1 VPNTQPT
8 RRLAAI
14 LFTDIVG
21 STTMMQ
27 KDEQSAVSINNR
39 YVTVLK
45 QLVSAHHGEIL
56 NDYGDGSL
64 CTFSSATQA
73 VRCAMEMQQEFQL
86 EPKVPLRMG
95 LHVGEIFFENEKVFG
110 DGVNVASRVQ
120 SIGVANSIL
129 FSSEINS
136 KIKNQQEFKS
146 VLVGR
151 FHFKNVDEPME
162 VFALANE
169 GFIVPNK
176 KKIEG
181 KLLEKK
187 SSAKKT
193 LVTFALFLIAGL
205 ITFFVYRQFFRSVN
219 LANKEKFIAV
229 LPFTNMSSDKDNE
242 YFSDGM
248 TDETITQVSK
258 IVSLK
263 VISRSSAMQYK
274 NTKKP
279 LKQIAEELGVS
290 FILLGGIQKLGD
302 SVRINA
308 QLIDAATDQDV
319 WAEKYDRNIK
329 ELFAIQSDVAQN
341 IANALQTKLSPTEKI
356 NIAKHYTENVEAYKL
371 YRKGRW
377 FWDKRS
383 KDSYDSA
390 EAYYLQAI
398 QLDPDYALAYAGLAD
413 CYTYNQKG
421 LSQLEAIPIASD
433 YTSNA
438 LMLDSNLAEALTTKA
453 FIQSHFNYD
462 WKGAKVIFE
471 KIIRDNPNYALAHLY
486 YGNVL
491 FFTGNS
497 QAGINE
503 TKKALALDPL
513 SSVINMVLGR
523 EYYESRNYEQAIT
536 QLEKTI
542 HLNPKFVSA
551 YIHLGYALLQ
561 KKLYPQAI
569 EAFSKLPPKSFD
581 LGFNGTLLLSY
592 AYSVSGDK
600 KKGQDEFAKISKE
613 DYQSLSPAIIAQFDI
628 SMGNFDEALTQ
639 LERGYNI
646 HSMVMIALKIDPVY
660 DPIRNEPRFKAL
672 LKKAG
677 FE

>member
-27 KDEQSAVSINNR
+27 KDEQSAVLVNKR
-39 YVTVLK
+39 YITVLK
-45 QLVSAHHGEIL
+45 QLVSLHAGEIL

-64 CTFSSATQA
+64 CVFSSATQA
-73 VRCAMEMQQEFQL
+73 LRCAMEMQQQFQL
-86 EPKVPLRMG
+86 EPKVPMRMG

-146 VLVGR
+146 VLIGR

-169 GFIVPNK
+169 GLVMPVK

-187 SSAKKT
+187 STGKRNLTAIS
-193 LVTFALFLIAGL
+193 LLFLAGV
-205 ITFFVYRQFFRSVN
+205 ISFFVYRQFFMSVTFS
-219 LANKEKFIAV
+219 KEKFIAI
-229 LPFTNMSSDKDNE
+229 LPFVNMSSDKQNE

-263 VISRSSAMQYK
+263 VISRSSSMQYK

-279 LKQIAEELGVS
+279 LKQIADELGVS
-290 FILLGGIQKLGD
+290 FILSGGIQKSGD

-308 QLIDAATDQDV
+308 QLIDAATDQHI
-319 WAEKYDRNIK
+319 WAEHYDGSIK

-341 IANALQTKLSPTEKI
+341 IANALQTKLTATEKI
-356 NIAKHYTENVEAYKL
+356 NLSKHYTENVEAYKL

-377 FWDKRS
+377 YWDKRT
-383 KDSYDSA
+383 KETYDSA
-390 EAYYLQAI
+390 EAYYHQAI

-421 LSQLEAIPIASD
+421 LTQLEAIPIASV
-433 YTSNA
+433 YISKA
-438 LMLDSNLAEALTTKA
+438 LILDSNLAEALTTKA
-453 FIQSHFNYD
+453 FIQFAFQYD
-462 WKGAKVIFE
+462 WKGAKLIFE
-471 KIIRDNPNYALAHLY
+471 KIIRDNPNYAIAHLY

-491 FFTGNS
+491 FLTGNA

-513 SSVINMVLGR
+513 SSVFNMVLGR
-523 EYYESRNYEQAIT
+523 EYFHIRKYDQSIS
-536 QLEKTI
+536 QLQKTI
-542 HLNPKFVSA
+542 RLNPKFKSGYV
-551 YIHLGYALLQ
+551 HLGLAYLQ

-569 EAFSKLPPKSFD
+569 DAFSKIDSNTFD
-581 LGFNGTLLLSY
+581 LGYNGKLFLSY
-592 AYSVSGDK
+592 TYSVSGDK
-600 KKGQDEFAKISKE
+600 KKAVDEFNKISRE
-613 DYQSLSPAIIAQFDI
+613 DF
-628 SMGNFDEALTQ
+628 
-639 LERGYNI
+639 
-646 HSMVMIALKIDPVY
+646 LKIDPCQLAQYYISLGNFSEALKLLEHGFDIHSIFIGGIGVDPAF

-672 LKKAG
+672 LKKSG
-677 FE
+677 LG

>member
-1 VPNTQPT
+1 VSNTQPT

-27 KDEQSAVSINNR
+27 KDEQSAVSVNKR

-45 QLVSAHHGEIL
+45 ELVAAHHGEIL

-73 VRCAMEMQQEFQL
+73 VRCAMEMQQQFQL
-86 EPKVPLRMG
+86 EPKVPMRMG
-95 LHVGEIFFENEKVFG
+95 LHVGEIFFEHEKVFG

-136 KIKNQQEFKS
+136 KIKNQPEFKS

-169 GFIVPNK
+169 GFVVPDK

-181 KLLEKK
+181 KLIEKS
-187 SSAKKT
+187 SSAKK
-193 LVTFALFLIAGL
+193 IL
-205 ITFFVYRQFFRSVN
+205 ITCSVLLTAGIISFFAYRQFFRSVVFS
-219 LANKEKFIAV
+219 KDKFIAI

-274 NTKKP
+274 NTKKA

-290 FILLGGIQKLGD
+290 FILSGGIQKSGD

-308 QLIDAATDQDV
+308 QLTDVATDQQI
-319 WAEKYDRNIK
+319 WAEYYDRNIK

-341 IANALQTKLSPTEKI
+341 IANALQTKLTPIEKI
-356 NIAKHYTENVEAYKL
+356 NLSKHYTENVEAYKL

-377 FWDKRS
+377 FWDKRT

-390 EAYYLQAI
+390 EEYYHQAI

-421 LSQLEAIPIASD
+421 LSQLEAMPIASD
-433 YTSNA
+433 YTSKA

-462 WKGAKVIFE
+462 WKGSKIIFE
-471 KIIRDNPNYALAHLY
+471 KVIRDDPNYAIAHLY

-491 FFTGNS
+491 FFPGNA

-523 EYYESRNYEQAIT
+523 EYYQTRNYDQSIT
-536 QLEKTI
+536 QLQKTI
-542 HLNPKFVSA
+542 RLNPKFISA
-551 YIHLGYALLQ
+551 YIYLGYDFLQ
-561 KKLYPQAI
+561 KKLYPEAI
-569 EAFSKLPPKSFD
+569 EAFSKLPPGTFD
-581 LGFNGTLLLSY
+581 LGFNGTLFLSY
-592 AYSVSGDK
+592 AYTLSGDK
-600 KKGQDEFAKISKE
+600 KKGREEFAKISKE
-613 DYQSLSPAIIAQFDI
+613 DELKLAGIGAQFFIAQGDL
-628 SMGNFDEALTQ
+628 NEALTR
-639 LERGYNI
+639 LEEAADI
-646 HSMVMIALKIDPVY
+646 HSIMIGALKMDPVY
-660 DPIRNEPRFKAL
+660 DPLRNEPRFKAL

-677 FE
+677 LE